1 MADVS
6 DVYNTLAEWISNL
19 LYPNGPQNPS
29 ALTYNGAPVA
39 FRVYPGWPVT
49 QNLNADLANGV
60 VNVNV
65 YPRPEEVNVST
76 LPSDWEITEE
86 PTPTLTASVSDLSV
100 TIGGTVTAG
109 EVMTIFYDGTAQSYT
124 ALSSDTLDTIAQALS
139 ALISGSSVSG
149 ATVTLPAGSYSVSAQ
164 VTSPV
169 TAIYDVKE
177 QRRTFQIVVWAPSP
191 VLRDQVAQ
199 FIDQYLGNTY
209 RISLPDG
216 SMMTLMYERSPMDDL
231 LQKEGCWRRDLFYH
245 VVFATTQT
253 QTFVPVVNTKVQ
265 TALSPA

>member
-6 DVYNTLAEWISNL
+6 DVYNTLADWISNL
-19 LYPNGPQNPS
+19 LYPNGLQSPS
-29 ALTYNGAPVA
+29 ALSYNGAPVT
-39 FRVYPGWPVT
+39 FRIYPGWPVT
-49 QNLNADLANGV
+49 KNLNADLANGV

-76 LPSDWEITEE
+76 LPSDWEITDT
-86 PTPTLTASVSDLSV
+86 PTPTITVSVAGLSV
-100 TIGGTVTAG
+100 TIGGTVTAQ
-109 EVMTIFYDGTAQSYT
+109 EVVTLFYNGTSVAYAAQST
-124 ALSSDTLDTIAQALS
+124 DTTDSIASALS
-139 ALISGSSVSG
+139 ALISGSTVSN
-149 ATVTLPAGSYSVSAQ
+149 ATVTLPAGSYDVSAQ
-164 VTSPV
+164 VTAPV

>member
-6 DVYNTLAEWISNL
+6 DVYNTLADWISNL
-19 LYPNGPQNPS
+19 LYPNGEQSPS
-29 ALTYNGAPVA
+29 AITYKGAPVT

-49 QNLNADLANGV
+49 ENLNEDLANGV

-76 LPSDWEITEE
+76 LPSDWEITDA
-86 PTPTLTASVSDLSV
+86 PTPTLTVSVSGLSV

-109 EVMTIFYDGTAQSYT
+109 EVVTVFYDGTAVGYT
-124 ALSSDTLDTIAQALS
+124 VQASDTLDTIASALS
-139 ALISGSSVSG
+139 SLISGSSVSG

-164 VTSPV
+164 VTAPV

-199 FIDQYLGNTY
+199 FIDRYLGNTY

-231 LQKEGCWRRDLFYH
+231 LQKEGAWRRDLFYH

>member
-6 DVYNTLAEWISNL
+6 DVYNTLAAWISDL
-19 LYPNGPQNPS
+19 LYPNGPQSPS
-29 ALTYNGAPVA
+29 ALMYNGAPVA
-39 FRVYPGWPVT
+39 FRVYPGWPVV
-49 QNLNADLANGV
+49 QNLNEDLANGV

-76 LPSDWEITEE
+76 LPSDWQITSA
-86 PTPTLTASVSDLSV
+86 PTPTLTASVSGLSV

-109 EVMTIFYDGTAQSYT
+109 EVVTIFYDGTAASY
-124 ALSSDTLDTIAQALS
+124 AAQASDTLDSIASALS
-139 ALISGSSVSG
+139 GLISGSSVSG
-149 ATVTLPAGSYSVSAQ
+149 STVTLAAGSYSVSAQ
-164 VTSPV
+164 VTAPV

-191 VLRDQVAQ
+191 VLRDQVVQ
-199 FIDQYLGNTY
+199 FIDRYLGNTY

-231 LQKEGCWRRDLFYH
+231 LQKEGAWRRDLFYH
-245 VVFATTQT
+245 VVFATTQS
-253 QTFVPVVNTKVQ
+253 QTFTPVVQSTVQ
-265 TALSPA
+265 SSLTPA

>member
-6 DVYNTLAEWISNL
+6 DVYNTLADWISNL
-19 LYPNGPQNPS
+19 LYPNGEQSPS
-29 ALTYNGAPVA
+29 AITYKGAPVA

-76 LPSDWEITEE
+76 LPSDWQITDT

-100 TIGGTVTAG
+100 TIGGTVTSG
-109 EVMTIFYDGTAQSYT
+109 EVVTIFYDGTAVSYAAQT
-124 ALSSDTLDTIAQALS
+124 SDTLDSIASELS
-139 ALISGSSVSG
+139 SLISGSSVSG
-149 ATVTLPAGSYSVSAQ
+149 STVTLPAGSYSVSAT
-164 VTSPV
+164 VTAPV

-191 VLRDQVAQ
+191 ILRDQVAQ
-199 FIDQYLGNTY
+199 YIDSYLGNTY

-231 LQKEGCWRRDLFYH
+231 LQKEGAWRRDLFYH

-253 QTFVPVVNTKVQ
+253 QTFFPVVSTKTQ
-265 TALSPA
+265 TTIAPA

>member
-6 DVYNTLAEWISNL
+6 DVYNTLAEWISDL
-19 LYPNGPQNPS
+19 LYPDGVSSPS
-29 ALTYNGAPVA
+29 VISYKGAPVV

-49 QNLNADLANGV
+49 ENLNADLANGV
-60 VNVNV
+60 VNINV

-76 LPSDWEITEE
+76 LPSAWEVTDA
-86 PTPTLTASVSDLSV
+86 PAPTLTASVAGLSI
-100 TIGGTVTAG
+100 TIGGTITAG
-109 EVMTIFYDGTAQSYT
+109 EVVTIFYNKTSVAYLVQ
-124 ALSSDTLDTIAQALS
+124 ASDTLDSIAS
-139 ALISGSSVSG
+139 AIGTLMAGSSVSG
-149 ATVTLPAGSYSVSAQ
+149 STVTLAAGSYSVSAQ
-164 VTSPV
+164 VTAPV

-199 FIDQYLGNTY
+199 YIDRYLGNTY
-209 RISLPDG
+209 RINLPDG

-231 LQKEGCWRRDLFYH
+231 LQKEGAWRRDLFYH

-253 QTFVPVVNTKVQ
+253 QTFIPIVSTKVQ
-265 TALSPA
+265 TTLTPA

>member
-6 DVYNTLAEWISNL
+6 DVYNTLADWISNL
-19 LYPNGPQNPS
+19 LYPNGIASPS
-29 ALTYNGAPVA
+29 VLSYNGAPVK
-39 FRVYPGWPVT
+39 FRIYPGWPVT
-49 QNLNADLANGV
+49 ANLNSDLAAGI

-76 LPSDWEITEE
+76 LPSDWEVTEA
-86 PTPTLTASVSDLSV
+86 PTPTLTASVSALAV
-100 TIGGTVTAG
+100 TLGGTPTAG
-109 EVMTIFYDGTAQSYT
+109 EVVTVFYDGTAVAYT
-124 ALSSDTLDTIAQALS
+124 VSSSDTLASIASALS
-139 ALISGSSVSG
+139 SLISGSFVSG
-149 ATVTLPAGSYSVSAQ
+149 STVTLPARSYSVSAT
-164 VTSPV
+164 VTAPV

-191 VLRDQVAQ
+191 ILRDQVAQ
-199 FIDQYLGNTY
+199 YIDSYLGNTY

-231 LQKEGCWRRDLFYH
+231 LQKEGAWRRDLFYH

-253 QTFVPVVNTKVQ
+253 QTFVPVVSTKTQ
-265 TALSPA
+265 TTIAPA

>member
-6 DVYNTLAEWISNL
+6 DVYNALAEWISTL
-19 LYPNGPQNPS
+19 LYPNGAQNPS

-49 QNLNADLANGV
+49 QNLNADLASGV
-60 VNVNV
+60 VNISV

-76 LPSDWEITEE
+76 LQSDWEITDA
-86 PTPTLTASVSDLSV
+86 PTPTLTATVSGLSV

-109 EVMTIFYDGTAQSYT
+109 EVATIFYDGTAQST
-124 ALSSDTLDTIAQALS
+124 AAQSTDTLDTIASALA
-139 ALISGSSVSG
+139 ALISGSTASG
-149 ATVTLPAGSYSVSAQ
+149 ATVTLPAGSYTVSAQ
-164 VTSPV
+164 VTAPV
-169 TAIYDVKE
+169 TAIFNVKE

-191 VLRDQVAQ
+191 ILRDQVVK
-199 FIDQYLGNTY
+199 FIDATLGATY

-231 LQKEGCWRRDLFYH
+231 LQKEGAWRRDLFYH
-245 VVFATTQT
+245 VVFATTQSQTFNPVVSSVT
-253 QTFVPVVNTKVQ
+253 QTSL
-265 TALSPA
+265 APA